1 MTLQHYIITVALKV
15 VRIPGHPME
24 GPHSGLEGPHSG
36 LEGPHFRLEGPQL
49 GWAIFTAMD
58 VATPP
63 IT

>member
-1 MTLQHYIITVALKV
+1 MPGADYAAKKGKRPVIDVP
-15 VRIPGHPME
+15 RIVLCYGYV
-24 GPHSGLEGPHSG
+24 
-36 LEGPHFRLEGPQL
+36 QL